1 MQEQLCTGELLQG
14 LPHIEV
20 ISDGAV
26 RSRGI
31 TTSPPPTPLEKQTR
45 TASHRSGTMPQ
56 RCQQLRAHPGD
67 PGGLP
72 TPLHPRSPGGPGSAK
87 RRRFQRGFPGR
98 KTRRGPAEERGGL
111 PAPLRCKSG
120 GGAGAG
126 GGGEGKKRRRR
137 RRRGRLLPAEE
148 RPGPAPVRPVG
159 PRGGA
164 PGSCSG
170 RSESFCVQVAERRG
184 LFALQQLSHYL
195 H

>member
-1 MQEQLCTGELLQG
+1 MHRGAAPRAPAHRGYLGRRG
-14 LPHIEV
+14 V
-20 ISDGAV
+20 IPRDNNFS
-26 RSRGI
+26 
-31 TTSPPPTPLEKQTR
+31 TTNAARK
-45 TASHRSGTMPQ
+45 ANAHRQPPQ
-56 RCQQLRAHPGD
+56 RHHAPA
-67 PGGLP
+67 LP
-72 TPLHPRSPGGPGSAK
+72 AAPRPPRGPRGPPHAPTADKSPGPGSAK

-120 GGAGAG
+120 GGAGGG
-126 GGGEGKKRRRR
+126 GGGEGKKRRR